1 MVRIAGCLKTEACLE
16 SELGTSVGDYYIF
29 ILYKIWVQCQHVSDL
44 LNLFNGYI
52 IEETLFEIFL
62 LKKKI
67 RFYCR
72 LWMKNKRAKL
82 CISSKYDVQCAF
94 TTSIAAVYLI
104 LFILLAAQYGRRAK
118 HNG

>member
-62 LKKKI
+62 LKKKSGFI
-67 RFYCR
+67 
-72 LWMKNKRAKL
+72 
-82 CISSKYDVQCAF
+82 
-94 TTSIAAVYLI
+94 AVYEWKIKEPNFVFHPNMMCSVPLPRALL
-104 LFILLAAQYGRRAK
+104 LFI
-118 HNG
+118 